1 MGVAGL
7 VFLIFCIDNDYA
19 CPIFAWFRFVKIQ
32 SPIKS
37 ITIGRCIQGIQ
48 SKFRADDVS
57 KHQIIQI

>member
-19 CPIFAWFRFVKIQ
+19 CPICAWLRFVEIQ
-32 SPIKS
+32 SPIQS
-37 ITIGRCIQGIQ
+37 ITIGQCIQSFQ
-48 SKFRADDVS
+48 SKFRADDVD